1 MLLAVLF
8 LVIILVDVYF
18 KLKYFTLDGSIS
30 GLLPQ
35 FLFGTLIQ
43 SNLLFNGTTVPY
55 TLAVFKDRYDDI
67 FQF

>member
-1 MLLAVLF
+1 
-8 LVIILVDVYF
+8 
-18 KLKYFTLDGSIS
+18 
-30 GLLPQ
+30 
-35 FLFGTLIQ
+35 LIQ